1 MPALPSFTSADSF
14 SERESLPK
22 SGSDSAWASTP
33 RLLCVCEREPSWV
46 SLTMSLSSAG
56 IGPPRLNWV
65 STSREALGRAR
76 DEPFDCVLVDVPAI
90 GLAVQ
95 ADTGPFALIRALR
108 TGGFEDPVIIVGR
121 LLADAEWLEASQS
134 DCDVFVSPRGW
145 ESAALGGIVKRALRR
160 GEMLRESRRLLTA
173 DHRRLLRERDESEQL
188 LAQQRQIIAELE
200 TLSNSACDESD
211 PVSLENRSTT
221 PRTATPIDAMIQA
234 EFSEHYAG
242 LLRSYVLMGSGSLA
256 AEIAQ
261 MAGRFVD
268 AGVSPPDAL
277 QLHLECVERLVK
289 GLGNR
294 SSRHVVARADL
305 LAVEMMTHLAQHS
318 QRVAQ
323 ALGGRRPPTSSP
335 ASWRNVSGAS
345 GIDLTGQG
353 PNR

>member
-1 MPALPSFTSADSF
+1 MPALPSFSSADST
-14 SERESLPK
+14 SERESTSK
-22 SGSDSAWASTP
+22 SASEPAWTSTP
-33 RLLCVCEREPSWV
+33 RLLCVSEREPSWV

-65 STSREALGRAR
+65 STSREALARAH
-76 DEPFDCVLVDVPAI
+76 DEPFDCVLVDVPTI
-90 GLAVQ
+90 GLSVG

-108 TGGFEDPVIIVGR
+108 TGGYEDPVIVVGR

-145 ESAALGGIVKRALRR
+145 QSAALGGIVKRALRR

-200 TLSNSACDESD
+200 TLSNSTRNESD
-211 PVSLENRSTT
+211 PVSLEHRSTT
-221 PRTATPIDAMIQA
+221 PRTAPETDAKIRA
-234 EFSEHYAG
+234 EFTEDYAG

-268 AGVSPPDAL
+268 AGISPPDAL
-277 QLHLECVERLVK
+277 QLHLECVEQLVK

-323 ALGGRRPPTSSP
+323 ALGSRQPPTSTPS
-335 ASWRNVSGAS
+335 SWRNVTGAS
-345 GIDLTGQG
+345 GIDLSTAG
-353 PNR
+353 P